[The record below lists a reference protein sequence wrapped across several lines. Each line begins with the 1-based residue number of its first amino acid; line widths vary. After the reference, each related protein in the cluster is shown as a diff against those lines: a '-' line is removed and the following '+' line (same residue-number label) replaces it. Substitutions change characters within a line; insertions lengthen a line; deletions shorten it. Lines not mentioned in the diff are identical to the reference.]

1 MSSIP
6 RGPSKLSK
14 MNSLSACLAR
24 DHFDDQ
30 LSERLSPNEVVP
42 ALPNRERD
50 REVIEEIEEIHG
62 KLSS

>member
-1 MSSIP
+1 
-6 RGPSKLSK
+6 